1 MSNTRHPVINAAL
14 WMVGTLLSFSAM
26 AIGGRELSA
35 QVSIFEI
42 LVFRSAVGLL
52 IISALL
58 SPGGWSQISGRRF
71 GWHLTRSCAHY
82 AGQYGWFYGITLI
95 PLAEVFALEFTIPVW
110 IAILAVPLLR
120 ERMTPSRWLA
130 VGLGIVGM
138 LIILRPGLAVI
149 RPAAL
154 AVLAAAVGF
163 ALTYILTRKLALV
176 ESPLAIL
183 FYMNAIQLPLALAP
197 ASAHWVTPTPAMWP
211 WALVIGITGLTS
223 NYCLARAMALADAT
237 VVGPMDFLRLP
248 LIAVVGLVFYGEEF
262 DWLILGGAAI
272 MCYGILASI
281 RAERANDGRTST
293 SASTGHS
300 PVRTTDCKSDQ

>member
-1 MSNTRHPVINAAL
+1 
-14 WMVGTLLSFSAM
+14 MVGALLSFSAM
-26 AIGGRELSA
+26 AIGGRELTA
-35 QVSIFEI
+35 QVGIFEI

-58 SPGGWSQISGRRF
+58 SRSGWSKISGRRF
-71 GWHLTRSCAHY
+71 GWHLTRSIAHY
-82 AGQYGWFYGITLI
+82 AGQYGWFYGIALI
-95 PLAEVFALEFTIPVW
+95 PLAEVFALEFTSPVW
-110 IAILAVPLLR
+110 VAILAAPLLH

-149 RPAAL
+149 QPAAL
-154 AVLAAAVGF
+154 AVLGAAACF
-163 ALTYILTRKLALV
+163 ALTFILTRKLALV

-197 ASAHWVTPTPAMWP
+197 AMAHWVTPSPVLWL
-211 WALVIGITGLTS
+211 WALVIGIAGLTS

-248 LIAVVGLVFYGEEF
+248 LIAVVGLVFYGEQL
-262 DWLILGGAAI
+262 DWLVLGGAAV
-272 MCYGILASI
+272 MFCGILTSI
-281 RAERANDGRTST
+281 RAERARMRRD
-293 SASTGHS
+293 
-300 PVRTTDCKSDQ
+300 

>member
-1 MSNTRHPVINAAL
+1 VTNTRHPVINAAL
-14 WMVGTLLSFSAM
+14 WMVGALLSFSAL

-42 LVFRSAVGLL
+42 LVFRSAAGLL

-58 SPGGWSQISGRRF
+58 SPRGWSRISGRRF
-71 GWHLTRSCAHY
+71 GWHLARSFVHY
-82 AGQYGWFYGITLI
+82 AGQYGWFYGIALI
-95 PLAEVFALEFTIPVW
+95 PLAEVFALEFTTPVW
-110 IAILAVPLLR
+110 IAILAAPLLH

-154 AVLAAAVGF
+154 VVLAAAVCF
-163 ALTYILTRKLALV
+163 ALTFILTRKLALV

-183 FYMNAIQLPLALAP
+183 FYMNAIQLPLTLAP
-197 ASAHWVTPTPAMWP
+197 ALAHWVTPSPALWP
-211 WALVIGITGLTS
+211 WALVIGIAGVTS
-223 NYCLARAMALADAT
+223 NYCLTRAMALADAA

-248 LIAVVGLVFYGEEF
+248 LIAVVGLIFYGEEF
-262 DWLILGGAAI
+262 DWLVLGGAAV
-272 MCYGILASI
+272 MFCGILASI
-281 RAERANDGRTST
+281 LAERARMPQD
-293 SASTGHS
+293 
-300 PVRTTDCKSDQ
+300 